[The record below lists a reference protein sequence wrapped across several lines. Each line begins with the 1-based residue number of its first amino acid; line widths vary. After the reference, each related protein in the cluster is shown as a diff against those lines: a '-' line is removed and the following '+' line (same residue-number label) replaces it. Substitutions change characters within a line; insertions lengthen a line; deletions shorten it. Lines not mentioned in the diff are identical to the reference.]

1 MSGWNE
7 KLAISL
13 VLVVMVSL
21 KDTGWL
27 LPHKVIFPLT
37 HSCLVLTFG
46 NYVALWHLFY
56 CFPVLYFGSPYV
68 VDLSHSVLHV
78 ADLSY
83 KQDCYF
89 IEDTVKYSGSLCYV
103 NGFNDYLLNE
113 SMHQEMKENKKFW
126 SSLNKLSVCFLSWK
140 PYIFIDCLFTVI
152 NLERKEK

>member
-27 LPHKVIFPLT
+27 LLHKVIFPLT
-37 HSCLVLTFG
+37 HCCLVLTFG

-68 VDLSHSVLHV
+68 VDLSHSVPRV

-89 IEDTVKYSGSLCYV
+89 IEDTIKYSGSLCYV
-103 NGFNDYLLNE
+103 NGFSDYLLNE
-113 SMHQEMKENKKFW
+113 SMYQEMKENKNILVILEQTF
-126 SSLNKLSVCFLSWK
+126 SVFLKLKTL
-140 PYIFIDCLFTVI
+140 YLYRLFVH
-152 NLERKEK
+152 RD